1 MQDFLKSS
9 TAGFQSSLG
18 EWTLGEV
25 LCAPLFGDRIL
36 KGAMSPDRLKFEH
49 NLSDSEIGNLYR
61 ILHVFSKG
69 FQDLVQRATCRAQNQ
84 SELIKVVWVTYAQL
98 WDAEAHVP
106 FASCVASL
114 FQERDAASGDVTAFQ
129 KKAMELGD
137 LNAALQSRAS
147 DIVQGSL
154 DRIAVEGQLAAE
166 NKSLQGE
173 VATLVASND
182 MLGARASRLRKD
194 KQALRLRVDSLE
206 SMLASA
212 DDRVRRAVTCC
223 ANLAMWPQLCTI
235 LSACASLQMKQ
246 HDTYIGQ
253 TQKILKERNMLL
265 KAENEGKVKAQE
277 SLASAS
283 EKLAAVTTQ
292 ASIIE
297 AQLASSSAQLA
308 DMESAVADA
317 RRNFALLRSNFQG
330 QTSEMHTAK
339 KQAAA
344 AAAKTLL
351 LGQKLEVRPQCRSSH
366 WLISTPPASAKPG
379 SCLAGSRAEGA
390 AGGCKVY

>member
-1 MQDFLKSS
+1 MRHAEPLTAALVAQLRGLPLDTGPLPSRPSAHASGWSRVSPDAAPLGESLQADQEDRVPTPAEQCPITASAMEHAKSKARCYEDYKDHGRTILEVRAVLSLRDLAAYALTSTSANICIYVQDFLKSS

-36 KGAMSPDRLKFEH
+36 KGAMSPDRLKLKH

-129 KKAMELGD
+129 KKSMELGD

-147 DIVQGSL
+147 AIVQGSL

-166 NKSLQGE
+166 NRSLQGE

-182 MLGARASRLRKD
+182 ILGARASRLRKD

-212 DDRVRRAVTCC
+212 DDRVRRAATCC
-223 ANLAMWPQLCTI
+223 ANLAMWPI
-235 LSACASLQMKQ
+235 
-246 HDTYIGQ
+246 
-253 TQKILKERNMLL
+253 
-265 KAENEGKVKAQE
+265 
-277 SLASAS
+277 
-283 EKLAAVTTQ
+283 
-292 ASIIE
+292 
-297 AQLASSSAQLA
+297 SAQF
-308 DMESAVADA
+308 SVPV
-317 RRNFALLRSNFQG
+317 LL
-330 QTSEMHTAK
+330 
-339 KQAAA
+339 
-344 AAAKTLL
+344 
-351 LGQKLEVRPQCRSSH
+351 CR
-366 WLISTPPASAKPG
+366 
-379 SCLAGSRAEGA
+379 
-390 AGGCKVY
+390 